1 MKEKNMKKLYL
12 FILTIALS
20 IFVVSCSDIELSLD
34 QTDYTDQIEA
44 LAESIDQAVPAVI
57 NANFSLP
64 IYEDYEIEY
73 KFNDEMF
80 TNEFIYES
88 PFYDRDATLEY
99 TIKRGKTELSFSS
112 DFRHLSL
119 ESGYN
124 ATKIYLTLPVPLGQV
139 GKEEYVQANVR
150 VETRKNGVGIIEH
163 ETIAAQ
169 LRGRGNSTWFLS
181 DKKPYRLRFDEN
193 TSILGMPKAKN
204 YVLLAE
210 YADKS
215 LMRNVITQKMVSLM
229 ENLPYSLEVRFVE
242 LYVNEEYRGVYVL
255 TEQVEVH
262 KNKFTIESIPGEVNT
277 GYFFEMDQR
286 FYDQNITPG
295 WDWIVVRDIPYEI
308 KEPDPD
314 DLGFTSTHATYLK
327 AYIESVENALIAKSN
342 YNNLINLNNWIE
354 HFIVHE
360 FVKNVDVGWSSVFM
374 YKEKDGPLQYGP
386 LWDFDLAYGN
396 ADYIDYGPEGFYGM
410 RQYKNRMFKLMM
422 DILEVRLLYREAY
435 NNFYFDVLPEL
446 LEMIPVLS
454 ESISEMAHR
463 NFLKWDIMNSY
474 VWPNPAEVLAQK
486 THAGQ
491 VQYVVSYMNLRAEW
505 MLNEINDQAFYYGD
519 FGD

>member
-1 MKEKNMKKLYL
+1 MKKLYL
-12 FILTIALS
+12 LLLMIALS
-20 IFVVSCSDIELSLD
+20 IFVVSCTDIELPITPVD
-34 QTDYTDQIEA
+34 PNDYTEQIE
-44 LAESIDQAVPAVI
+44 LIAETIDEMIPEVV
-57 NANFSLP
+57 NSNFILP
-64 IYEDYEIEY
+64 TYTDYEITYSFGE
-73 KFNDEMF
+73 ETL

-88 PFYDRDATLEY
+88 PFYDRDEELSY
-99 TIKRGKTELSFSS
+99 TIKRGNTELNFESE
-112 DFRHLSL
+112 FRHLSL
-119 ESGYN
+119 DSGHN
-124 ATKIYLTLPVPLGQV
+124 NTKIYLTLPVSLGQV
-139 GKEEYVQANVR
+139 EREDYVQTDVR
-150 VETRKNGVGIIEH
+150 VETKKNGIGVIEH
-163 ETIAAQ
+163 ETTAAQ

-193 TSILGMPKAKN
+193 TSILGMPAAKN

-210 YADKS
+210 HADKS

-229 ENLPYSLEVRFVE
+229 NDLPYSLETRFVE
-242 LYVNEEYRGVYVL
+242 LYINEDYRGVYVL

-262 KNKFTIESIPGEVNT
+262 KNKFMIESIPGVANT
-277 GYFFEMDQR
+277 GYFFELDQR

-295 WDWIVVRDIPYEI
+295 WDWIVVRNIPYEI
-308 KEPDPD
+308 KEPDAD
-314 DLGFTSTHATYLK
+314 DLAFTSAHATYLK

-342 YNNLINLNNWIE
+342 YESLINLDNWIAN
-354 HFIVHE
+354 FIVHE

-386 LWDFDLAYGN
+386 LWDFDLSYGN

-422 DILEVRLLYREAY
+422 DILEVRLLYREKF
-435 NNFYFDVLPEL
+435 NDFYLDILPEMYD
-446 LEMIPVLS
+446 MIPVLAS
-454 ESISEMAHR
+454 SISNMANR

-474 VWPNPAEVLAQK
+474 VWPNPSEVLAQT

-491 VQYVVSYMNLRAEW
+491 VQYVLSFMNLRAEW
-505 MLNEINDQAFYYGD
+505 MHEEINSQDFYYAE